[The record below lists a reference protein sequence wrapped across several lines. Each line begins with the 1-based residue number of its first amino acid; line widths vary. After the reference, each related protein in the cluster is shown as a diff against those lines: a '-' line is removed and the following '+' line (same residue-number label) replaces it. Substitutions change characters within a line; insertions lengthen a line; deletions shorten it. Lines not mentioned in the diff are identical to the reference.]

1 MRLMI
6 DGDATP
12 SREKLLALA
21 KKYNIPVLI
30 YCDMSHMITSN
41 YAEVILCDTGYQSVD
56 EKIINHLKK
65 GDLLV
70 TQDYGLAALALSLDA
85 IVFHPNGFEYQKE
98 EIELLLH
105 VRYENSK
112 LRRQKKR
119 VSGPKKRTKLEEET
133 LLYNIEK
140 KMTNL

>member
-1 MRLMI
+1 MRLII

-12 SREKLLALA
+12 SREKLIALA

-30 YCDMSHMITSN
+30 YCDMSHMIISD
-41 YAEVILCDTGYQSVD
+41 YADVILCDTGYQSVD

-70 TQDYGLAALALSLDA
+70 TQDYGLAALALSLNA
-85 IVFHPNGFEYQKE
+85 IVFHPNGLEYTKE
-98 EIELLLH
+98 EIDLLLH
-105 VRYENSK
+105 SRYTNSK

-119 VSGPKKRTKLEEET
+119 VSGPKKRTKLEEQR
-133 LLYNIEK
+133 LLDSIEK